1 MTTERMPIYQ
11 EYLLLALQ
19 DKGGNPQTGMLEY
32 ALAAAIIADLFLL
45 GKITLDEKSKLI
57 DVIDL
62 KKLSDP
68 ILNSVLHALH
78 SVKRR
83 ANLMTWISRVAG
95 TKNLRRDVALEL
107 CKKGILKAE
116 RSTILLIFS
125 REVFPEINSV
135 PEKKII
141 ERLRKAIFFDH
152 DKVEPHTAALIA
164 LANST
169 GLLPF
174 AFDRAELKAR
184 KQRIK
189 RICDGEMI
197 GKAAQDVILA
207 AQAALMTSMII
218 PIIIS

>member
-45 GKITLDEKSKLI
+45 GKITLDDKSKLI

-189 RICDGEMI
+189 RICEGEMI